1 VNQDARVTVPFLLV
15 AARTAITG
23 ERHPV
28 RRRAV
33 NLLLGRPC
41 PRQRHGD
48 FNPGFTFNSN
58 GSAILAGSYVCDV
71 DDPDMWL
78 GVTLEQEFP
87 ATGARDMG
95 TAIVRVT
102 CDGVEHA
109 FSTTITGAVQRT
121 AFPATR
127 RASASGCEEAMAFA
141 DFSDG
146 VVGRTTFTAVD

>member
-1 VNQDARVTVPFLLV
+1 MRGSPSRSCSSPPAPRSPANVTLFAGEQSISCSADLV
-15 AARTAITG
+15 RDNVMATSTRASPSTAT
-23 ERHPV
+23 EV
-28 RRRAV
+28 
-33 NLLLGRPC
+33 
-41 PRQRHGD
+41 
-48 FNPGFTFNSN
+48 
-58 GSAILAGSYVCDV
+58 ILTGSYVCDV

-121 AFPATR
+121 ALPTTR
-127 RASASGCEEAMAFA
+127 PASARGGDQAMAFA

>member
-1 VNQDARVTVPFLLV
+1 MRGSPSRSCSSPPAPRSPANVTLFAGEQSISCSADLV
-15 AARTAITG
+15 RDNVI
-23 ERHPV
+23 
-28 RRRAV
+28 
-33 NLLLGRPC
+33 
-41 PRQRHGD
+41 GD

-58 GSAILAGSYVCDV
+58 GLAILAGSYVCDV

-127 RASASGCEEAMAFA
+127 SASASGGEEAMAFA